1 MPEIFEWK
9 YAFAA
14 LGVFAWSVI
23 SVWVGYSIQKAA
35 DSIVELN
42 TNMAVVVEKL
52 AGHEKRIERLE
63 EKV

>member
-1 MPEIFEWK
+1 MPEIFEWR

-14 LGVFAWSVI
+14 LATFAWAVI
-23 SVWVGYSIQKAA
+23 SVWVGHSIQKAA

-42 TNMAVVVEKL
+42 TNMALVLDKL
-52 AGHEKRIERLE
+52 AGHERRIERLE